1 MLIWSCC
8 WAFTEHPPSISIKPR
23 FFSRDLSFQLP
34 LPALGGR
41 VLSVSIPK
49 LGRFLC
55 RIVGLS
61 QTKTDCSNKKKL
73 HHPHRWPPK
82 LFAKLF
88 VYDAEVNA
96 KYVLRSAVPRGENWV
111 QIPLGRSPGLDIL
124 RSSSK
129 PVHWCNFLL
138 GTNWKREKKEQKACH
153 SHLVLPASVPV
164 TTFTARARWSLISLS
179 HAFLQLP
186 CCKMNFCDYP
196 MTADICNGIIFQIS
210 TSGAH

>member
-1 MLIWSCC
+1 MYIYLVYATCICINLGKYINLVLLLSFHW
-8 WAFTEHPPSISIKPR
+8 TPPSISINPH

-49 LGRFLC
+49 LGRFLQC

-138 GTNWKREKKEQKACH
+138 GRNWKREKKEQKACH
-153 SHLVLPASVPV
+153 SHLCSRPLC
-164 TTFTARARWSLISLS
+164 RSLRLLQGHDGLS
-179 HAFLQLP
+179 
-186 CCKMNFCDYP
+186 
-196 MTADICNGIIFQIS
+196 
-210 TSGAH
+210 